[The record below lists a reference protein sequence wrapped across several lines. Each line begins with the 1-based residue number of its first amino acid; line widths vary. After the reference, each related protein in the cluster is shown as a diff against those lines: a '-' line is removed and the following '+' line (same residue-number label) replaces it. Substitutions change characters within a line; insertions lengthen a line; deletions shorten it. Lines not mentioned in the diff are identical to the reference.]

1 MSDQTASVELRK
13 VVKHFGGAPAVNEL
27 DLVIPQRE
35 FFSLLG
41 PSGCGKSTTLR
52 LIGGLEQPD
61 SGEILI
67 DGELVNNKP
76 AYQRSSNIVFQ
87 NYALFPHL
95 TINDNVAFGLRLRSR
110 RTPEDKIQPMVD
122 EVLELVRLEGYGKRY
137 PDELSGGQ
145 QQRVALARALV
156 LHPKV
161 LLLDEPLGA
170 LDRKL
175 RKEMQIE
182 LRRIQTDVGITFL
195 YVTHDQEEAMSM
207 SDRVAVMRN
216 GKFEQLGTP
225 EEIFQRPK
233 TKFCADFMGASNIL
247 TGSIEDTGG
256 GDDKEG
262 SDSRVTIRVESAI
275 TITSQNNTRVGAGDT
290 VWFSIRPEDVYLRRA
305 DDDLD
310 TDNRFEGRIVEKVY
324 LGDVTEVD
332 IDLAEDVRIVC
343 RIESRQ
349 AQRLGF
355 ERGDDVLIGWDA
367 EDCNLL
373 DD

>member
-1 MSDQTASVELRK
+1 MTEQPASVELKK
-13 VVKHFGGAPAVNEL
+13 VLKRFGGVAAVNEL
-27 DLVIPQRE
+27 DLVIPQGE

-61 SGEILI
+61 GGEIYI
-67 DGELVNNKP
+67 DGQLVNDRP

-95 TINDNVAFGLRLRSR
+95 TIEDNIAFGLRLRSR
-110 RTPEDKIQPMVD
+110 RTPESDVKPLV
-122 EVLELVRLEGYGKRY
+122 EESLKLVRLEGLGSRY

-156 LHPKV
+156 LRPKV

-182 LRRIQTDVGITFL
+182 LRRIQHEINITFL

-207 SDRVAVMRN
+207 SDRVAVMRD
-216 GKFEQLGTP
+216 GSFEQLGTP
-225 EEIFQRPK
+225 QEIFQTPR
-233 TKFCADFMGASNIL
+233 TKFTADFMGASNIL
-247 TGSIEDTGG
+247 SGTVEAGSVEDAAGATEGNIGIRIESGL
-256 GDDKEG
+256 
-262 SDSRVTIRVESAI
+262 
-275 TITSQNNTRVGAGDT
+275 TITSQNQRDTRPTGS
-290 VWFSIRPEDVYLRRA
+290 VWFSIRPEDIYLRPP
-305 DDDLD
+305 DDELD
-310 TDNRFEGRIVEKVY
+310 TDNRFEGQIMELVY
-324 LGDVTEVD
+324 LGDVTEFD
-332 IDLAEDVRIVC
+332 ISLAEDFVVIC
-343 RIESRQ
+343 RIESRR
-349 AQRLGF
+349 AQRQGF
-355 ERGDDVLIGWDA
+355 KKGDRVLVGWDA

-373 DD
+373 ND